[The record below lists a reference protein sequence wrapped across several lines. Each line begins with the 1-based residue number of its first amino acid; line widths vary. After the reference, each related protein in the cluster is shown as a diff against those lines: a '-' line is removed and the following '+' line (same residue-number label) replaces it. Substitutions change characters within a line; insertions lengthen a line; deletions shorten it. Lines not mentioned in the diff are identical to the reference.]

1 MFAARLRSGEAVA
14 SELEGSVELRSSGEV
29 LLDIQGDLGSVDTR
43 LTSSSDGR
51 RLVVQAGG
59 RDLVLPA
66 PAEFRDVLAAG
77 FIRLGLLD
85 LLLRLL
91 SGNVPYSA
99 DDLRRSYRLE
109 AFAEVEAEP
118 SRPDLADCLGHA
130 FSVRD
135 HLIEVAVATLWIDR
149 FRGDPRERAQ
159 SVRVP
164 PNLSTTEIYWD
175 FRAT

>member
-85 LLLRLL
+85 LLLR
-91 SGNVPYSA
+91 
-99 DDLRRSYRLE
+99 
-109 AFAEVEAEP
+109 
-118 SRPDLADCLGHA
+118 C
-130 FSVRD
+130 
-135 HLIEVAVATLWIDR
+135 
-149 FRGDPRERAQ
+149 
-159 SVRVP
+159 
-164 PNLSTTEIYWD
+164 
-175 FRAT
+175 